1 MGKILTI
8 SILEILVLLV
18 SVLALKVESTIWFL
32 AILFGIVL
40 TIYVGVKN
48 ENLKKKLS
56 ELFASSR
63 KFAITIGVILIFVF
77 PLFFTDSPYWIF
89 VITIGVIYIILAIGL
104 NMMLGSLDLVNLGF
118 AAFFGIGAYTVGML
132 TAKYGLYIPYLIVF
146 LLAGLVAMIFG
157 LLLCLPT
164 MGMKG
169 YYFSLTT
176 IAFGLAVELTINHLE
191 WTGGPGGIK
200 NIPHISLFG
209 LDLGNSYTL
218 FGYDLPFQ
226 INYFYFALIVMLLVM
241 FVAWLIHNSR
251 IGLAWNAI
259 KEDDIAAR
267 AQGINIKIYRI
278 YAFALGSFIAGMAG
292 AIFAPLMGYIAP
304 TNFTYAH
311 SITMVAMLIL
321 GGIDNIV
328 GIALGAFLLSIAP
341 EKFRAFADYR
351 MLIYALIII
360 LMVIYRPQ
368 GLIPKKIR
376 KYDFIGGAKDE

>member
-1 MGKILTI
+1 MGKILTVLLI
-8 SILEILVLLV
+8 ELLILIVSVFALKIESTVGFLLLLV
-18 SVLALKVESTIWFL
+18 SIVF
-32 AILFGIVL
+32 AIYYGA
-40 TIYVGVKN
+40 KN
-48 ENLKKKLS
+48 EKIRYRLQDAFS
-56 ELFASSR
+56 SSR
-63 KFAITIGVILIFVF
+63 RFALILGIILIFIF
-77 PLFFTDSPYWIF
+77 PLFFMDSPYWVF

-118 AAFFGIGAYTVGML
+118 AAFFGISAYTVGMI
-132 TAKYGLYIPYLIVF
+132 TAKYGLHLPYLIVL
-146 LLAGLVAMIFG
+146 LLAGIVAMIFG

-176 IAFGLAVELTINHLE
+176 IAFGLAVELTINNLE

-209 LDLGNSYTL
+209 LNLGDSYTV

-226 INYFYFALIVMLLVM
+226 LNYFYFALVIMLLVM
-241 FVAWLIHNSR
+241 LIAWLIHNSR
-251 IGLAWNAI
+251 IGLSWNAI

-267 AQGINIKIYRI
+267 AQGINIKVYRI
-278 YAFALGSFIAGMAG
+278 YAFAIGSFIAGVAG

-311 SITMVAMLIL
+311 SITIVAMVIL
-321 GGIDNIV
+321 GGIDNIM

-341 EKFRAFADYR
+341 EKFRAFSDYR

>member
-1 MGKILTI
+1 MGKIFTI
-8 SILEILVLLV
+8 SVLEILILLIFV
-18 SVLALKVESTIWFL
+18 FALKVESTLWFL
-32 AILFGIVL
+32 LILFGVVL
-40 TIYVGVKN
+40 AIYVGVKN
-48 ENLKKKLS
+48 EKIRERLS
-56 ELFASSR
+56 ELFLFNKR
-63 KFAITIGVILIFVF
+63 FALIIGVILLFVF

-118 AAFFGIGAYTVGML
+118 AAFFGIGAYTVGMI
-132 TAKYGLYIPYLIVF
+132 TAKYGLHLPYLVVF
-146 LLAGLVAMIFG
+146 LLAGIVAMIFG

-176 IAFGLAVELTINHLE
+176 IAFGLAVELTINNLE

-209 LDLGNSYTL
+209 LDLGNNYTL
-218 FGYDLPFQ
+218 FGYELPFQ

-241 FVAWLIHNSR
+241 LVAWLIHNSR

-278 YAFALGSFIAGMAG
+278 YAFAVGSFIAGMAG

-311 SITMVAMLIL
+311 SITMVAMVIL
-321 GGIDNIV
+321 GGIDNIF
-328 GIALGAFLLSIAP
+328 GIVLGAFLLSIAP
-341 EKFRAFADYR
+341 EKFRAFSDYR

>member
-1 MGKILTI
+1 MGKILMV
-8 SILEILVLLV
+8 SILELLVLLIFV
-18 SVLALKVESTIWFL
+18 FALKIESTLWFL
-32 AILFGIVL
+32 VLLAGVIFTIYYINKNSALKNKLQEIFTQAKRFATFFGIL
-40 TIYVGVKN
+40 
-48 ENLKKKLS
+48 L
-56 ELFASSR
+56 LFA
-63 KFAITIGVILIFVF
+63 F
-77 PLFFTDSPYWIF
+77 PLFFTDSPYWVF

-118 AAFFGIGAYTVGML
+118 AAFFGLGAYTVGMI
-132 TAKYGLYIPYLIVF
+132 TAKYGLHLPYLAVF
-146 LLAGLVAMIFG
+146 LLAGIVAMIFG

-176 IAFGLAVELTINHLE
+176 IAFGLAVELTINNLE

-209 LDLGNSYTL
+209 LNLGDSYTI
-218 FGYDLPFQ
+218 FGYELPFQ
-226 INYFYFALIVMLLVM
+226 TNYFYFALIVMLLVM
-241 FVAWLIHNSR
+241 LVAWLIHNSR

-267 AQGINIKIYRI
+267 AQGINIKVYRI
-278 YAFALGSFIAGMAG
+278 YAFALGSFIAGLAG

-311 SITMVAMLIL
+311 SITMVAMVIL
-321 GGIDNIV
+321 GGIDNIA

-341 EKFRAFADYR
+341 EKFRAFSDYR

>member
-1 MGKILTI
+1 MGKTFIV
-8 SILEILVLLV
+8 SVLEFLVLLV
-18 SVLALKVESTIWFL
+18 FVFALKIESTLWFL
-32 AILFGIVL
+32 VLLGSVIFVIFYINKNSLIKEKLREIFVSTKRFTIVL
-40 TIYVGVKN
+40 GI
-48 ENLKKKLS
+48 
-56 ELFASSR
+56 
-63 KFAITIGVILIFVF
+63 ILLFVF
-77 PLFFTDSPYWIF
+77 PLFFTDSPYWVF

-118 AAFFGIGAYTVGML
+118 AAFFGLGAYTVGMI
-132 TAKYGLYIPYLIVF
+132 TAKYGLHLPYLIVF
-146 LLAGLVAMIFG
+146 LLAGIVAMIFG

-176 IAFGLAVELTINHLE
+176 IAFGLAVELTINNLE

-209 LDLGNSYTL
+209 LNLGNSYTI
-218 FGYDLPFQ
+218 FGYELPFQ
-226 INYFYFALIVMLLVM
+226 INYFYFALVIMLFVML
-241 FVAWLIHNSR
+241 VAWLIHNSR

-267 AQGINIKIYRI
+267 AQGINIKVYRI
-278 YAFALGSFIAGMAG
+278 YAFTLGSFIAGLAG

-311 SITMVAMLIL
+311 SITMVAMVIL
-321 GGIDNIV
+321 GGIDNIA

-341 EKFRAFADYR
+341 EKFRAFSDYR

>member
-132 TAKYGLYIPYLIVF
+132 TAKYGLHIPYLIVF

-176 IAFGLAVELTINHLE
+176 IAFGLAVELTINNLE

-311 SITMVAMLIL
+311 SITMVAMVIL

>member
-32 AILFGIVL
+32 AILLGIVL
-40 TIYVGVKN
+40 AIYVGVKN

-56 ELFASSR
+56 ELFASYK
-63 KFAITIGVILIFVF
+63 KFAITLGVILLFVF
-77 PLFFTDSPYWIF
+77 PLFFADSPYWIF

-132 TAKYGLYIPYLIVF
+132 TAKYGFHIPYLIVF
-146 LLAGLVAMIFG
+146 LLAGLVTMVFG

-176 IAFGLAVELTINHLE
+176 IAFGLAVELTINNLE

-209 LDLGNSYTL
+209 LDLGNNYTF

-226 INYFYFALIVMLLVM
+226 TNYFYFALIVMLLVM

-251 IGLAWNAI
+251 IGLTWNAI

-267 AQGINIKIYRI
+267 AQGINIKVYRI
-278 YAFALGSFIAGMAG
+278 YAFALGSFIAGLAG

-311 SITMVAMLIL
+311 SVTMVAMVIL

>member
-1 MGKILTI
+1 MGKALTVL
-8 SILEILVLLV
+8 ILEIFVLLV
-18 SVLALKVESTIWFL
+18 FVVALKVESTLWFL
-32 AILFGIVL
+32 LLLAGVILAIYYG
-40 TIYVGVKN
+40 KRN
-48 ENLKKKLS
+48 ETLRKKI
-56 ELFASSR
+56 EEAFASYR
-63 KFAITIGVILIFVF
+63 KFALTLGIILLFVF

-132 TAKYGLYIPYLIVF
+132 TAKYGLHLPYLVVF
-146 LLAGLVAMIFG
+146 LAAGIVAMIFG

-176 IAFGLAVELTINHLE
+176 IAFGLAVELIINNLE

-200 NIPHISLFG
+200 NIPHISFFG
-209 LDLGNSYTL
+209 LDLGNNYTV
-218 FGYDLPFQ
+218 FGYELPFQ

-241 FVAWLIHNSR
+241 LVAWLIHNSR
-251 IGLAWNAI
+251 IGLSWNAI

-267 AQGINIKIYRI
+267 AQGINIKVYRI
-278 YAFALGSFIAGMAG
+278 YAFALGSFIAGIAG

-311 SITMVAMLIL
+311 SITMVAMVIL
-321 GGIDNIV
+321 GGIDNIL

-341 EKFRAFADYR
+341 EKFRAFSDYR

-376 KYDFIGGAKDE
+376 KYEFIGGAKDE